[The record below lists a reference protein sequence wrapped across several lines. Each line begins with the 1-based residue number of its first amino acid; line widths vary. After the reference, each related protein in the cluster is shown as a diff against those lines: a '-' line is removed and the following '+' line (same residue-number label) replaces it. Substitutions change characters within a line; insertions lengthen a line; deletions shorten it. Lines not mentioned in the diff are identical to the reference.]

1 MRRHLLAIAV
11 ILTVATG
18 CDNVAWGG
26 VDVQLQAPPA
36 SESAAPDSAE
46 TAEEGVPPR
55 ELGPVLLAGVR
66 DGSQAT
72 LSVVGEI
79 HGDSISAFPH
89 PDFLAED
96 STRLAELMPVGSEW
110 ILFAEG
116 VRVGRLTANEVG
128 TVQETCTPR
137 ASVTGT
143 VELVP
148 DASGAERF
156 LALSAADASGREY
169 GEYEAHQRDYDQG
182 VASLNIVA
190 DVIPRV
196 GAQWPEPGTLA
207 SREDIQAFQL
217 PEMSGQTVVATF
229 VVQDELAIAPPRQ
242 GAYAVFLMGM
252 PSGGEYEEAYS
263 WYRAVDIDGKGA
275 PRYFDH
281 LDWDGDGDSEILLDV
296 FGSNRRWYAGLA
308 QRQGEWVRT
317 FQDACGSGS
326 SSGE

>member
-26 VDVQLQAPPA
+26 VDVELQAPPVT
-36 SESAAPDSAE
+36 ESAAAEGEE
-46 TAEEGVPPR
+46 TADEGVPPR
-55 ELGPVLLAGVR
+55 ELGPILLAGVR
-66 DGSQAT
+66 DGSRAT

-79 HGDSISAFPH
+79 HGDSISAFPN
-89 PDFLAED
+89 PAFPED
-96 STRLAELMPVGSEW
+96 STRLADLMAVGSEW
-110 ILFAEG
+110 ILFAGG
-116 VRVGRLTANEVG
+116 VRVGRLTADEVG
-128 TVQETCTPR
+128 TVRETCTPR

-143 VELVP
+143 IELVP
-148 DASGAERF
+148 DASSAER
-156 LALSAADASGREY
+156 LMALSAADAAQRPY
-169 GEYEAHQRDYDQG
+169 GEYVSYQRDYDQG
-182 VASLNIVA
+182 VASLNIVG

-217 PEMSGQTVVATF
+217 PELSGQGVAATF
-229 VVQDELAIAPPRQ
+229 VVRDQLAIAPPRE
-242 GAYAVFLMGM
+242 GAYTVFVMGL
-252 PSGGEYEEAYS
+252 PSGSGYEEAYS

-281 LDWDGDGDSEILLDV
+281 LDWDGDGSSEILLDV